1 MLAYLWTVLVH
12 EKNKLANTAIELG
25 DGLEVTLV
33 QTDFD
38 WVESTSE
45 ELDLGLLRFLSILGD
60 CLAY

>member
-25 DGLEVTLV
+25 DGLEVTLI